1 MWKIVIFEFKFF
13 VFVCVL
19 VVVFYFMDDI
29 RFILKYYG
37 IVYCIDIICIKSK
50 GFSCF
55 FLMYY

>member
-55 FLMYY
+55 F